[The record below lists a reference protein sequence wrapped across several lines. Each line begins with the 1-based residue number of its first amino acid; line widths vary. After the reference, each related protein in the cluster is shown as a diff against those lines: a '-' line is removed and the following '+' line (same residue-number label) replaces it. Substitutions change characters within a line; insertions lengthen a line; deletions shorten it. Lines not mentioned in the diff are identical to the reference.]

1 MHIIVDDNNC
11 METHR
16 LPIQALRAGFVPV
29 MNALPTFV
37 IQKMLRLSA
46 DAAAVS
52 AQPGSTHALEVMY
65 TRYHRNMFVNG
76 VFKGVLDHFWH
87 GLFSQPKALRN
98 RLKIVERL
106 LEEEML
112 RKIQGNLRDI
122 SILTVG
128 GGSSRAG
135 IHCIDRLRSQGFDT
149 HGIKV
154 KNVDKS
160 QKAINLCK
168 DNAEKAGILE
178 NFEWILAD
186 AREVKNLIS
195 GDSIDMVEMVGLLDY
210 FSEEKGIE
218 VIKQIYGTM
227 KDGALFIVANVHPNR
242 EQRFVRKTGWPDMYY
257 REPKDLDRMLKS
269 AGFTSEPT
277 IIFEPL
283 KVHIVAVVRK

>member
-1 MHIIVDDNNC
+1 MNIIIDENNC
-11 METHR
+11 LETHR
-16 LPIQALRAGFVPV
+16 FPIRALRAGFVPV
-29 MNALPTFV
+29 MNTLPTFV
-37 IQKMLRLSA
+37 IQKVLRLSA

-87 GLFSQPKALRN
+87 GLLSQPKALRN

-112 RKIQGNLRDI
+112 RNMQGNATDI

-135 IHCIDRLRSQGFDT
+135 IHCIERLRNQGVDT
-149 HGIKV
+149 LGIKV

-160 QKAINLCK
+160 QKAIDLCK
-168 DNAEKAGILE
+168 ANAEKVGIQN

-195 GDSIDMVEMVGLLDY
+195 GSSIDVVEMVGLLDY

-218 VIKQIYGTM
+218 VLKQIYGTM
-227 KDGALFIVANVHPNR
+227 KDGALLIVANVHPNR
-242 EQRFVRKTGWPDMYY
+242 EQRFVHKTGWPDMYY
-257 REPKDLDRMLKS
+257 REPKELGRMLKC
-269 AGFTSEPT
+269 AGFTMEPT
-277 IIFEPL
+277 IIYEPL

>member
-1 MHIIVDDNNC
+1 MHIIIDDNNYL
-11 METHR
+11 ETHR
-16 LPIQALRAGFVPV
+16 LPIRALRAGFVPI

-52 AQPGSTHALEVMY
+52 SQPGSTHALEVMY
-65 TRYHRNMFVNG
+65 TRYNRNMFVNG

-98 RLKIVERL
+98 RLKIVERI

-112 RKIQGNLRDI
+112 RKIQINKKV
-122 SILTVG
+122 SILTIG

-135 IHCIDRLRSQGFDT
+135 IHCIERLRNQGVDT

-160 QKAINLCK
+160 QKAIDLCK
-168 DNAEKAGILE
+168 DNAEKVGIQN

-186 AREVKNLIS
+186 AREVRNLIS
-195 GDSIDMVEMVGLLDY
+195 GGSIDVVEMVGLLDY

-242 EQRFVRKTGWPDMYY
+242 EQRFVHKTGWPDMYY
-257 REPKDLDRMLKS
+257 REPKDLGRMLKS